1 MTSEFWHRCRYWL
14 PVAAY
19 AALILY
25 LSSLSHPEETFPFL
39 RIDFADKAGHALEY
53 GGFAI
58 VLYRA
63 FRHASTPQGSRH
75 ALLLAIVSAA
85 AHGALNEAYQEF
97 LPYRTAEGWDLVAD
111 TVGAA
116 IAAYGYDR
124 ITGAA
129 GVPRRVMSSEG

>member
-1 MTSEFWHRCRYWL
+1 MTSEFWRQCRYWL

-25 LSSLSHPEETFPFL
+25 LSSLSHPEETFPLL
-39 RIDFADKAGHALEY
+39 RIEFADKAGHALEY

-63 FRHASTPQGSRH
+63 FRHASTPQGNRY
-75 ALLLAIVSAA
+75 ALLLAIASAA
-85 AHGALNEAYQEF
+85 TYGVLDEAYQHF
-97 LPYRTAEGWDLVAD
+97 LSHRTAEGWDVVAD
-111 TVGAA
+111 TIGAA

-124 ITGAA
+124 ITGAV
-129 GVPRRVMSSEG
+129 GVPRRVMSNE